1 MTSSSCI
8 PFALR
13 FLGWLGFAMHTQS
26 FLTGDIFR
34 RSFLPIGCFFQV
46 PTSAPHSGF
55 ILNSS
60 PQSTALWF
68 SLPPVFFPFPS
79 LRSLSSYFNPSWIPA
94 SGTHTWNKMQ
104 SNNQRLLENKCQLK
118 KKKKK
123 RRRIKKETW
132 YELHMQSLHFLHCTD
147 FLYCFN
153 STPRCASWQVGHGEM
168 TASRELWGKLRDVRC
183 HTQWWEVLYAVRER
197 KKWFWEAAVTRD
209 WDGKRWGWADIVRKQ
224 EKRKLLHW
232 CTDTD

>member
-60 PQSTALWF
+60 PQRTALWF
-68 SLPPVFFPFPS
+68 PLPSVFFPFPS

-123 RRRIKKETW
+123 RRRKRIKKNMVWITNAKS
-132 YELHMQSLHFLHCTD
+132 SLSTLYGFSVLFQFYAPLCFL
-147 FLYCFN
+147 
-153 STPRCASWQVGHGEM
+153 ASGARGDDCIQG
-168 TASRELWGKLRDVRC
+168 
-183 HTQWWEVLYAVRER
+183 AVRKAARCSLPHTVVRSAVCCKGKEEVILGGCCYKGLRR
-197 KKWFWEAAVTRD
+197 KKMRV
-209 WDGKRWGWADIVRKQ
+209 GW
-224 EKRKLLHW
+224 H
-232 CTDTD
+232 C